1 MTWILLQNG
10 GEQHLTG
17 PEALKPAY
25 TIETIA
31 HQLALINRFTG
42 ATQRPYSVAEH
53 SLLCA
58 DLAAEHGFG
67 PVNQLCCL
75 LHDAHESI
83 VGDLASPIKWQLD
96 DTWDNLERMHMRAL
110 RAHFGLL
117 PAFAAHR
124 DRVKAL
130 DLIALATE
138 RRDLLPWQPLRHRPW
153 PMLDTPGHA
162 VEPADVNLA
171 SAWRTHKHWT
181 EWRDA
186 FVERYELLTRS
197 IPARQGQWAQGVHA

>member
-10 GEQHLTG
+10 AEQHLTG
-17 PEALKPAY
+17 PCALQPQY
-25 TIETIA
+25 TVVSIA

-58 DLAAEHGFG
+58 DLAAEQGRG
-67 PVNQLCCL
+67 PAVQLCCL

-83 VGDLASPIKWQLD
+83 VSDLASPIKWQLGG
-96 DTWDNLERMHMRAL
+96 TWDNLERMHMRAL

-124 DRVKAL
+124 DTVKAF

-186 FVERYELLTRS
+186 LVERYELLTRS
-197 IPARQGQWAQGVHA
+197 IPALQGQPTQGVQA

>member
-10 GEQHLTG
+10 AEQHLTG
-17 PEALKPAY
+17 PCALQPQY
-25 TIETIA
+25 TIGSIA

-58 DLAAEHGFG
+58 DLAAEYGLG
-67 PVNQLCCL
+67 PVPQLCCL
-75 LHDAHESI
+75 LHDAHEAI

-96 DTWDNLERMHMRAL
+96 GTWDNLERMHMRAL

-124 DRVKAL
+124 NTVKAF

-153 PMLDTPGHA
+153 PLLDTPGQA

-197 IPARQGQWAQGVHA
+197 IPALQGQPTQGVQA

>member
-17 PEALKPAY
+17 PEALQPQY
-25 TIETIA
+25 TVVSIA

-58 DLAAEHGFG
+58 DLAAEQGRG
-67 PVNQLCCL
+67 PAVQLCCL
-75 LHDAHESI
+75 MHDAHEAI
-83 VGDLASPIKWQLD
+83 VGDVASPVKWHLGAP
-96 DTWDNLERMHMRAL
+96 WDNLERLHMRAL
-110 RAHFGLL
+110 RAHLGL

-124 DRVKAL
+124 DTVKAF

-153 PMLDTPGHA
+153 PLLDTPGQA

-197 IPARQGQWAQGVHA
+197 IPALQGQPTQGVQA

>member
-10 GEQHLTG
+10 DEQHLTG

-53 SLLCA
+53 SLVCA
-58 DLAAEHGFG
+58 DLAAEYDCG
-67 PVNQLCCL
+67 PAVQLCCL
-75 LHDAHESI
+75 MHDAHEAL
-83 VGDLASPIKWQLD
+83 VGDMASPVKWQLG
-96 DTWDNLERMHMRAL
+96 TSWGNLERMHARAL
-110 RAHFGLL
+110 RDHFGLL

-124 DRVKAL
+124 DAVKHI
-130 DLIALATE
+130 DLVALATE
-138 RRDLLPWQPLRHRPW
+138 RRDLLPWQPMRHRPW
-153 PMLDTPGHA
+153 PALDTPGQA
-162 VEPADVNLA
+162 VEPSEMNLA
-171 SAWRTHKHWT
+171 SAWRTCRHWT

-186 FVERYELLTRS
+186 FVERYEHLMGRLCRTAAAAS
-197 IPARQGQWAQGVHA
+197 EGATP

>member
-10 GEQHLTG
+10 AEQHLTG
-17 PEALKPAY
+17 PCALQPQY
-25 TIETIA
+25 TVGSIA

-58 DLAAEHGFG
+58 DLAAEYGFG
-67 PVNQLCCL
+67 LVPQLCCL
-75 LHDAHESI
+75 LHDAHEAI

-124 DRVKAL
+124 DTVKAF

-153 PMLDTPGHA
+153 PLLDTPGQA

-186 FVERYELLTRS
+186 FVDRYELLTRS
-197 IPARQGQWAQGVHA
+197 IPALQGRPAQEAKA

>member
-1 MTWILLQNG
+1 MTWIVMAG
-10 GEQHLTG
+10 GEDVPILHPQITLTLG
-17 PEALKPAY
+17 S
-25 TIETIA
+25 IA
-31 HQLALINRFTG
+31 HGLAQINRFAG
-42 ATQRPYSVAEH
+42 ATVRPYSVAEH

-58 DLAAEHGFG
+58 DIAAEQGHS
-67 PVNQLCCL
+67 PAVQLCCL
-75 LHDAHESI
+75 LHDAHEAI
-83 VGDLASPIKWQLD
+83 VGDMASPINWQLD

-124 DRVKAL
+124 NTVKAF

-153 PMLDTPGHA
+153 PLLDTPGQA

-197 IPARQGQWAQGVHA
+197 IPALQGQPTQGVQA

>member
-10 GEQHLTG
+10 DEQHLTG

-53 SLLCA
+53 SLLVA
-58 DLAAEHGFG
+58 DLAAEYGFG
-67 PVNQLCCL
+67 LVPQLCCL
-75 LHDAHESI
+75 LHDAHVAI

-96 DTWDNLERMHMRAL
+96 GTWDNLERMHMRAL

-124 DRVKAL
+124 DTVKAF

-138 RRDLLPWQPLRHRPW
+138 RRDLLPWQPMRHRPW
-153 PMLDTPGHA
+153 PVLDTPGQA
-162 VEPADVNLA
+162 VEPHDMNLA
-171 SAWRTHKHWT
+171 SAWRTCRHWT

-186 FVERYELLTRS
+186 FVERYEHLMGRLCRTAER
-197 IPARQGQWAQGVHA
+197 PAQEAKA

>member
-10 GEQHLTG
+10 AEQLLTG
-17 PEALKPAY
+17 PCTMPPQY
-25 TIETIA
+25 TIGSIA

-67 PVNQLCCL
+67 LVPQLCCL

-96 DTWDNLERMHMRAL
+96 GTWDNLERMHMRDL

-117 PAFAAHR
+117 RAFAAHR

-153 PMLDTPGHA
+153 PLLDTPGQA

-197 IPARQGQWAQGVHA
+197 IPALQGRPAQEAKA

>member
-10 GEQHLTG
+10 AEQHLTG
-17 PEALKPAY
+17 PCALQPQY
-25 TIETIA
+25 TVGSIA

-58 DLAAEHGFG
+58 DLAAEYGFG
-67 PVNQLCCL
+67 LVPQLCCL
-75 LHDAHESI
+75 LHDAHEAI

-124 DRVKAL
+124 DTVKAF

-153 PMLDTPGHA
+153 PLLDTPGHA

-186 FVERYELLTRS
+186 FVDRYELLTRS
-197 IPARQGQWAQGVHA
+197 IPALQGRPAQEAKA

>member
-10 GEQHLTG
+10 AEQHLTG
-17 PEALKPAY
+17 PCALQPQY
-25 TIETIA
+25 TVGSIA

-58 DLAAEHGFG
+58 DLAAEYGFG
-67 PVNQLCCL
+67 LVPQLCCL
-75 LHDAHESI
+75 LHDAHEAI

-124 DRVKAL
+124 DTVKAF

-153 PMLDTPGHA
+153 PLLDTPGQA

-197 IPARQGQWAQGVHA
+197 IPALQGRPAQEAKA